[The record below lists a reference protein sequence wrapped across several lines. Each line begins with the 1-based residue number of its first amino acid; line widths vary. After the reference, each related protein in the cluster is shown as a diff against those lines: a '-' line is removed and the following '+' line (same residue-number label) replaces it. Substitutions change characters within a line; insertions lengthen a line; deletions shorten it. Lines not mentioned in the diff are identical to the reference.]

1 MWPAGSWSAWLGGL
15 RRGWW
20 IVVGLPGLTLLLW
33 WVRPPAVDRS
43 VAARLTVAVDVVPD
57 GGGGGRT
64 EGTAAEVG
72 EALIDDLSRILPGA
86 AFAAAVNARLP
97 AAAAVAPGEISGAV
111 SAEDRHRVTDVTIR
125 RAAADAARL
134 EGIAAAVADEL
145 VENGGAWAARLGT
158 DGAVITLVDG
168 PHVAAVPASLADR
181 LALPLRLALAV
192 LVALG
197 LAAAR
202 HAADPVVRH
211 ASDAAAAAAAPVLAA
226 LPRRGRRRR
235 TAPTENRR

>member
-1 MWPAGSWSAWLGGL
+1 MWPAGSGSAWLGGL
-15 RRGWW
+15 RRWWW
-20 IVVGLPGLTLLLW
+20 IVVGLPALTALLW

-43 VAARLTVAVDVVPD
+43 VTARLTVAVDVVPD

-111 SAEDRHRVTDVTIR
+111 SAEDRHRVTDVTVR
-125 RAAADAARL
+125 RPAADAAL
-134 EGIAAAVADEL
+134 VEGIAAAVADEL
-145 VENGGAWAARLGT
+145 VENGAAWAARLGT
-158 DGAVITLVDG
+158 DDAVVTLVDG

-181 LALPLRLALAV
+181 LALPLRLVLAV

-197 LAAAR
+197 LATGL
-202 HAADPVVRH
+202 HAADPVLRQ
-211 ASDAAAAAAAPVLAA
+211 ASDAAAAAAAPILAA
-226 LPRRGRRRR
+226 VPRRGRRR
-235 TAPTENRR
+235 TAAPKESGR